1 MLIINSKFTK
11 SFLSNSIFL
20 KYHIDNVIKT
30 KPKIAF
36 NFCNSVNKPQNNT
49 HSSANS
55 DLNESNNFEKILEK
69 DNFCVSKN
77 SLLTEPQNET
87 ESETNNTSNLNN
99 INISKTI
106 TQTNPFSLEK
116 QNSTAEIELINLA
129 ENASNS
135 PVLTLKN
142 KILIRDFKSIKKE
155 LSELSKFKLCVLN
168 TSVALSSYAFYSGIS
183 HTTLDFML
191 FGSGTLF
198 ISMTTQV
205 LNQIIEKKYDKQ
217 MIRTHMRPLPRE
229 RITEKEAWII
239 SALFWSTS
247 SLLYWATAPHAIFFA
262 NGILLLYI
270 LGYTPL
276 KRHSNLSMHIGA
288 VVGALPALLGS
299 YAATG
304 LLGLES
310 SLLLAAYIMAWQ
322 YPHFYGILYQNKDDY
337 KRAGF
342 KFISR
347 DSAKNYIAYLQMI
360 VAMGAML
367 YIAYRLYK
375 NSILNDVT
383 MLLFCGF
390 FVVNMVPVLQFI
402 NGPTAVAKKIRMK
415 SYMPFLIVLIS
426 FFYKAGVKRAEAIN
440 KSKKKINL

>member
-1 MLIINSKFTK
+1 MLRINSKFTK
-11 SFLSNSIFL
+11 SFLSNSNFL
-20 KYHIDNVIKT
+20 KHQIDNVIKT

-36 NFCNSVNKPQNNT
+36 NFCNNINKPTNKSN
-49 HSSANS
+49 SSANN
-55 DLNESNNFEKILEK
+55 DLNESNKFEKILEK
-69 DNFCVSKN
+69 DNFCFSKN
-77 SLLTEPQNET
+77 SLLTEHPNET
-87 ESETNNTSNLNN
+87 ETNNTFNLNN
-99 INISKTI
+99 IDISKTI
-106 TQTNPFSLEK
+106 PQAISFEK
-116 QNSTAEIELINLA
+116 QNSAAEIELSNLA
-129 ENASNS
+129 DHAANF

-142 KILIRDFKSIKKE
+142 KILNREFKSIKKE

-247 SLLYWATAPHAIFFA
+247 SLLYWATAPHAILFA

-270 LGYTPL
+270 LCYTPL

-367 YIAYRLYK
+367 YIAYRLYE
-375 NSILNDVT
+375 NNILNEVT
-383 MLLFCGF
+383 MLLFCAF

-402 NGPTAVAKKIRMK
+402 KNPTAVAKKIRMK

-426 FFYKAGVKRAEAIN
+426 FFYKAGVKRSEAI
-440 KSKKKINL
+440 KSKKKINH